1 MIRFSLSIYFYGL
14 HCINVTPHENRHTS
28 MLEIPSLKNIFYSLS
43 FFFFTFIFFLY
54 ISLLPLLLRLITPLP
69 QFFFTIL
76 FLQTTQQALMHQ
88 KTELILTT
96 AREKGK
102 KKTHVDI
109 ELNRKKWR
117 NRKTRILNK
126 A

>member
-1 MIRFSLSIYFYGL
+1 MACIVSTLLPTKTDTRQCLRFQVLKIYFIRCRFFFL
-14 HCINVTPHENRHTS
+14 
-28 MLEIPSLKNIFYSLS
+28 LS
-43 FFFFTFIFFLY
+43 FFFVHFTPSFASSSDY
-54 ISLLPLLLRLITPLP
+54 ATPSV
-69 QFFFTIL
+69 FFTIL